1 MRWLAVFMVSTL
13 SWQSAAAASSAQ
25 LANSPTLSRI
35 ASTGEITIGHR
46 SSEIPF
52 SYEVAG
58 QPAGYA
64 IDLCLQVIDGLQEAL
79 GLTDIHVNYVPVTP
93 ANRFILVRNGD
104 VDIECGVTTN
114 TPERRLQAAFSYPNF
129 LTATRYV
136 SLAEQNM
143 DSVQDLAGRSVVST
157 TGTINIGQLNELNRT
172 EGLNISVILSRNH
185 EEAFAMVASEQASA
199 FVMDE
204 ILLAGLVSSASD
216 PAAFHISQATLS
228 SAEPYGLMMP
238 PDDPVFVE
246 LVNQQ
251 LSTFYRSNGIQ
262 ALYDKWF
269 LQPVPPDNRVLNL
282 PLAPELAA
290 IFANPEQYVK
300 QSLAQQVE

>member
-1 MRWLAVFMVSTL
+1 MHWLAVLMVGTL
-13 SWQSAAAASSAQ
+13 SWQSSAVASNAQ
-25 LANSPTLSRI
+25 IDNSPTLARI
-35 ASTGEITIGHR
+35 ASTGEISIGHR
-46 SSEIPF
+46 TSEIPF

-58 QPAGYA
+58 QPTGYA
-64 IDLCLQVIDGLQEAL
+64 VDLCLQVVEGLQDAL
-79 GLTDIHVNYVPVTP
+79 GLTDIRVNYVPVTP

-114 TPERRLQAAFSYPNF
+114 TAERRRQAAFSYPNF

-136 SLAEQNM
+136 SLAEQKM

-172 EGLNISVILSRNH
+172 EELNIAVMLSRNH
-185 EEAFAMVASEQASA
+185 EEAFAMVASGQASA

-216 PAAFHISQATLS
+216 PAAFHISQAMLS

-238 PDDPVFVE
+238 ADDPVFVE
-246 LVNQQ
+246 WVNQQ
-251 LSTFYRSNGIQ
+251 LSTFYQSEGIQ

-282 PLAPELAA
+282 PLAPALAA
-290 IFANPEQYVK
+290 IFANPEQYV
-300 QSLAQQVE
+300 QQNLAPHAE

>member
-1 MRWLAVFMVSTL
+1 MRWLAVLVVGTL
-13 SWQSAAAASSAQ
+13 SWQIAAAANGEQIAS
-25 LANSPTLSRI
+25 SPTLSRI

-46 SSEIPF
+46 ASEAPF
-52 SYEVAG
+52 SYEVDG
-58 QPAGYA
+58 QPTGYA
-64 IDLCLQVIDGLQEAL
+64 VDLCLQVIEGLEEAL
-79 GLTDIHVNYVPVTP
+79 GLTDIQVNYVPVTP
-93 ANRFILVRNGD
+93 ANRFIFIRNGD

-114 TPERRLQAAFSYPNF
+114 TPERRRQAAFSYPNF

-136 SLAEQNM
+136 SLAEQHM

-172 EGLNISVILSRNH
+172 EGLNISVMLSRNH
-185 EEAFAMVASEQASA
+185 EEAFAMVASGQASA

-204 ILLAGLVSSASD
+204 ILLAGLVSSATD
-216 PAAFHISQATLS
+216 PGAFHISKATLS

-251 LSTFYRSNGIQ
+251 LSKFYQSEGIQ
-262 ALYDKWF
+262 ALYAKWF

-290 IFANPEQYVK
+290 IFANPEHHLE
-300 QSLAQQVE
+300 QSLEQ